1 MIQNIRHKGL
11 RLYFEEGNGSMLPA
25 NQLSKLSR
33 FLSALDAVSTE
44 DDIRA
49 LYNGIHPLKGY
60 YKGYWSMKVSGN
72 YRLIFRWQT
81 PDIFDIDYI
90 DYH

>member
-11 RLYFEEGNGSMLPA
+11 RLYYQEGNGSQLPA
-25 NQLSKLSR
+25 AQLGKLSR
-33 FLSALDAVSTE
+33 FLSALDAISSE

-49 LYNGIHPLKGY
+49 LRSGVHPLKGT
-60 YKGYWSMKVSGN
+60 YKGLWSLTVTGN
-72 YRLIFRWQT
+72 YRLVFRWEG
-81 PDIFDIDYI
+81 PDIFDVDYL